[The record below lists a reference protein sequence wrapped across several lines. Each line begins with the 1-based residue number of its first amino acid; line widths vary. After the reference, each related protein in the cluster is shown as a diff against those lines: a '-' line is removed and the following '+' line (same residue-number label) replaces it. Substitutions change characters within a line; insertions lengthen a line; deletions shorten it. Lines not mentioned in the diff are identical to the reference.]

1 MKILRMV
8 LQGHSGLSS
17 EHLLMK
23 HSPPETL
30 EGFDNPVL
38 SLVNVE
44 EWEIEEKGD
53 GLHER
58 VRVTR

>member
-1 MKILRMV
+1 MEQ
-8 LQGHSGLSS
+8 QGHSGLSS

-23 HSPPETL
+23 YRPPETL

-44 EWEIEEKGD
+44 EWDIEQKGD
-53 GLHER
+53 G
-58 VRVTR
+58 